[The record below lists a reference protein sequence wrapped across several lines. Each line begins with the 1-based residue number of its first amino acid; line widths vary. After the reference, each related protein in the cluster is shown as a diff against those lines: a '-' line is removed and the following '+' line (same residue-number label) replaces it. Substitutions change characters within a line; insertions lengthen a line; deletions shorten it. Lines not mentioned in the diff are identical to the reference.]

1 MNTSY
6 HIFTCGY
13 VTRKDITSGNQ
24 SVKYIEDIQFF
35 SINTGFI
42 FIKWYENTYFMSG
55 DSHE

>member
-13 VTRKDITSGNQ
+13 VTREDITSGNQ

-55 DSHE
+55 DS